1 MINYDTLS
9 KSNGSSQEYFNGAVT
24 VSDTAT
30 LAVNA
35 GKVATIGMITV
46 NSGATLEVAESGT
59 VALGGDLTLKAGAA
73 LGFNYTTR
81 NKPVL
86 DLTDKAV
93 TFEEGET
100 TNVVVK
106 ISATADKRPLAGENV
121 LTYGEKFADVQVEL
135 AEGAPDWVK
144 SVYVN
149 NDGNIA
155 IDVKPIGTRIILR

>member
-1 MINYDTLS
+1 M
-9 KSNGSSQEYFNGAVT
+9 AVT
-24 VSDTAT
+24 GCGTLVFNSVSTFTGGLSVGGTAT
-30 LAVNA
+30 VKVNE
-35 GKVATIGMITV
+35 GCTPGSGATTV

-81 NKPVL
+81 NAPVL
-86 DLTDKAV
+86 DLTGKTV

-106 ISATADKRPLAGENV
+106 ILATADKRPLAGENV
-121 LTYGEKFADVQVEL
+121 LTCGGNFSEDVALTL
-135 AEGAPDWVK
+135 AAPDWVK

-149 NDGNIA
+149 DAGNIA